1 MGSENEAVEERLKSF
16 LRQLQVEYGILDR
29 IVYKNKNQHRRSSY
43 FQYLLK
49 VRSDLRLLQ
58 SANFEEILNSSFL
71 VIHGKRPKQKV
82 QLLERMSETAGLQ
95 DHAGKMDW
103 GGGWG
108 TRIPKSIKRRK
119 RDGEKH
125 SFLERLLGAARL
137 LSQMVKP
144 MLKGAMFLLILNAEL
159 SLRIP
164 LLEISIMFFLT
175 HLGMCSSS
183 LTMHREISTLLA
195 RSFFMGFSLTVLAL
209 LARLRVLVQQV
220 QQDTKILLDVVTVFN
235 RVSSLS
241 QKEQSVKLTQERLE
255 VFREY
260 YPTNEGSV
268 SLDRIWEK
276 DTFVLLERVNEPK
289 NRLLDMDVREDVSLG
304 ASAIHYQSIET
315 LLGDDEFVKLESCT
329 SEAPVGVSGDN
340 TDDHAPRSDDAKQVE
355 DNKVEPSY
363 ISEGPHVVAGDTRC
377 REAKQVEDDK
387 VEDGSGVAEAP
398 SEDLPSEGGL
408 LTSSLTRPNPHKV
421 KSWLRDNVA
430 FVSVKRPAPSRTK
443 VEGFHIK
450 GTDGNNDG
458 RDPFLSLLTAGNL
471 KENLF

>member
-1 MGSENEAVEERLKSF
+1 EHMGSENEAVEERLKSF
-16 LRQLQVEYGILDR
+16 IGQLQVEYGILDR

-58 SANFEEILNSSFL
+58 SANLEEILNSSFL

-82 QLLERMSETAGLQ
+82 QLLE
-95 DHAGKMDW
+95 
-103 GGGWG
+103 
-108 TRIPKSIKRRK
+108 SIKRRK

-164 LLEISIMFFLT
+164 LLEISII
-175 HLGMCSSS
+175 MCSSS

-220 QQDTKILLDVVTVFN
+220 QQDTKMLLDVVTVFN

-260 YPTNEGSV
+260 YPTNEASV
-268 SLDRIWEK
+268 SLECIWEK
-276 DTFVLLERVNEPK
+276 DTFVLVERINEHK

-329 SEAPVGVSGDN
+329 SEAPVVVSGDN
-340 TDDHAPRSDDAKQVE
+340 MVDHATRSDDAKQIE

-363 ISEGPHVVAGDTRC
+363 ISEGPHVVTGDTRS

-387 VEDGSGVAEAP
+387 VEDGSPVAEAP
-398 SEDLPSEGGL
+398 GKDLLSEGGL
-408 LTSSLTRPNPHKV
+408 HTSALTRPNPYKV
-421 KSWLRDNVA
+421 KSRLRDDVA

-443 VEGFHIK
+443 DEGFHIK
-450 GTDGNNDG
+450 DTDGKNGG

>member
-82 QLLERMSETAGLQ
+82 QLLE
-95 DHAGKMDW
+95 
-103 GGGWG
+103 
-108 TRIPKSIKRRK
+108 SIKRRK
-119 RDGEKH
+119 RDGDKH

-144 MLKGAMFLLILNAEL
+144 MLKGA
-159 SLRIP
+159 
-164 LLEISIMFFLT
+164 T
-175 HLGMCSSS
+175 
-183 LTMHREISTLLA
+183 EISTLLA

-260 YPTNEGSV
+260 YPTHEASV
-268 SLDRIWEK
+268 SLECIWEK
-276 DTFVLLERVNEPK
+276 DTFVLLERINEPK

-304 ASAIHYQSIET
+304 ASAINYQSIET
-315 LLGDDEFVKLESCT
+315 LLGDDDLVKLESCT
-329 SEAPVGVSGDN
+329 SEAPVVVSGDSI
-340 TDDHAPRSDDAKQVE
+340 DDHATRSDDAKQVE

-363 ISEGPHVVAGDTRC
+363 ISEGSHVVAGDTRS
-377 REAKQVEDDK
+377 REVKQVEDDK
-387 VEDGSGVAEAP
+387 VEDGSRVAEAP
-398 SEDLPSEGGL
+398 GEDLLSEGGL
-408 LTSSLTRPNPHKV
+408 HTSSLTRPNPYKV
-421 KSWLRDNVA
+421 KSRLRDNVA
-430 FVSVKRPAPSRTK
+430 FVSVKRHAPSRTK
-443 VEGFHIK
+443 DEGSNIK
-450 GTDGNNDG
+450 DTDGNTGG